1 MQKLEEQT
9 QLLGELFNNAI
20 DKALEDDNKDLAYKL
35 VSLHSLIMIALSVAM
50 LVKTFQLSLSSIVSV
65 DLSNLGDD

>member
-9 QLLGELFNNAI
+9 QLLGELFNNAVN
-20 DKALEDDNKDLAYKL
+20 KALEDDNKELAYKL
-35 VSLHSLIMIALSVAM
+35 VALHSLVMTSLSVAM
-50 LVKTFQLSLSSIVSV
+50 LVKTFQLGLHSIMSV